1 MPPAEKLC
9 LQRVCSYTTID
20 DISHRTNPDVAAGT
34 LGDYALLRR
43 SVRQRRTWQTGAVT
57 TAASLAVALPAT
69 GLVIA
74 VVIATWRATNGRMD
88 EQGRRMDEQGRRLDN
103 LSGQIGEVL
112 RALGRLEGR
121 RETGTP
127 ANA

>member
-1 MPPAEKLC
+1 M
-9 LQRVCSYTTID
+9 RD
-20 DISHRTNPDVAAGT
+20 DISHRTNPGVAAET
-34 LGDYALLRR
+34 LGQHALLQH
-43 SVRQRRTWQTGAVT
+43 SGRQRRTWQTDAVT
-57 TAASLAVALPAT
+57 TAALLAVALPAT

-88 EQGRRMDEQGRRLDN
+88 EQGRRLDEQGRRLDN
-103 LSGQIGEVL
+103 LSGQIGDVL

>member
-1 MPPAEKLC
+1 M
-9 LQRVCSYTTID
+9 
-20 DISHRTNPDVAAGT
+20 SHRPNPEVAAGT
-34 LGDYALLRR
+34 LGHYALPHRR
-43 SVRQRRTWQTGAVT
+43 VRQRRTWQTGAVT
-57 TAASLAVALPAT
+57 TAALLAVALPAT

-74 VVIATWRATNGRMD
+74 VVVATWRATNGRMD
-88 EQGRRMDEQGRRLDN
+88 EQGRRLDEQGRRLDN
-103 LSGQIGEVL
+103 LSGQIGDVL

>member
-1 MPPAEKLC
+1 M
-9 LQRVCSYTTID
+9 
-20 DISHRTNPDVAAGT
+20 
-34 LGDYALLRR
+34 
-43 SVRQRRTWQTGAVT
+43 T
-57 TAASLAVALPAT
+57 TAALLAVALPAT

-88 EQGRRMDEQGRRLDN
+88 EQGRRLDEQGRRLDEQGRRLDN

-112 RALGRLEGR
+112 RALGHLEGR